1 VNLLDP
7 LALALERSKS
17 VKSTSFPLFKRIVEF
32 VAIVDNLRE
41 PVPLLP
47 IKPREP
53 HNHLAIGSRL
63 AHVCKAEV

>member
-1 VNLLDP
+1 MNLLGS
-7 LALALERSKS
+7 LALAFKSSKG
-17 VKSTSFPLFKRIVEF
+17 VKSTSFPLFKRIVKV